1 MKEKIMDGLQKFSK
15 AMFIPVL
22 ILPIAG
28 ILIAVGNLF
37 TNTRLQAVL
46 PFLNNPVTIGFGTL
60 LSGSL
65 NAILTNLG
73 VIFCVGLAVGL
84 ANKKKSEAGFISLLA
99 FLVFINAMNKFM
111 GLQGMLVEGDLS
123 GTGQALVLGVQVLD
137 MGVFLG
143 LILGVIVALVHNRFC
158 ETEFNNAFQIYGG
171 TRFVFIV
178 LIPIMVIF
186 AVVMTYIWPFAQAG
200 INALGGFIQS
210 TGNFGLFLYG
220 MLERLLIPTG
230 LHHLV
235 YTPFLYTSLGGV
247 ETIAGQV
254 YEGARNIYYA
264 EIADESIKVLS
275 QSVIWDA
282 RGISKM
288 FGLIGAC
295 LAMYHTARP
304 ENRGKI
310 KAILI
315 TAATTSFIAGVTE
328 PIEFSFLFVAPI
340 LFVVH
345 AVLAGSSFV
354 VLNILGCRA
363 IGPNGF
369 IDFLLYN
376 LPLGVAKTRWP
387 IYILVGIA
395 YFAIY
400 YVVFRVLIVKLNLHT
415 LGREADGME
424 MKLHSKAEYKA
435 KVAAE
440 NTASIPAKASD
451 KANDT
456 AVDGAVVVEALGG
469 KDNILK
475 VTNCYTRLR
484 TELANPDLV
493 DEDKLKNQTGA
504 TAIVRKGKN
513 VQVVY
518 GLNVTAVRKAVDE
531 ELGIEETD

>member
-1 MKEKIMDGLQKFSK
+1 MKDKVMDALQRFSK

-37 TNTRLQAVL
+37 TNVRLQAVL

-65 NAILTNLG
+65 NAILGNLG
-73 VIFCVGLAVGL
+73 VIFCVGLSVGL

-99 FLVFINAMNKFM
+99 FLVFLNAMNKFM
-111 GLQGMLVEGDLS
+111 NMRGMLVEGSLS
-123 GTGQALVLGVQVLD
+123 GTGQAMVLGVQVLD
-137 MGVFLG
+137 MGVFIGLLLG
-143 LILGVIVALVHNRFC
+143 IVVAYIHNRFC

-178 LIPIMVIF
+178 LIPVMVVL
-186 AVVMTYIWPFAQAG
+186 AVLFTFVWPYAQAG
-200 INALGGFIQS
+200 INALGG
-210 TGNFGLFLYG
+210 TATVG
-220 MLERLLIPTG
+220 
-230 LHHLV
+230 
-235 YTPFLYTSLGGV
+235 
-247 ETIAGQV
+247 GQV
-254 YEGARNIYYA
+254 LEGARNIYYA
-264 EIADESIKVLS
+264 EIADPSVAVLS

-295 LAMYHTARP
+295 LAMYQTARP
-304 ENRGKI
+304 ENREKI
-310 KAILI
+310 KPVLI
-315 TAATTSFIAGVTE
+315 TAAVTSFIAGVTE

-354 VLNILGCRA
+354 VLNLLGCRA

-376 LPLGVAKTRWP
+376 LPLGIGKTRWP
-387 IYILVGIA
+387 IYIAVGVL
-395 YFAIY
+395 YFFLY
-400 YVVFRVLIVKLNLHT
+400 YVIFRVLIVKLNLHT
-415 LGREADGME
+415 LGREAEGME
-424 MKLHSKAEYKA
+424 MKLHSKSEYKA

-440 NTASIPAKASD
+440 NGTAAAPAAD
-451 KANDT
+451 NTVNA
-456 AVDGAVVVEALGG
+456 AVIVEALGG

-484 TELANPDLV
+484 TELADPDKV
-493 DEDKLKNQTGA
+493 QDDVLKNQTGA
-504 TAIVRKGKN
+504 SAVIHKGKN

-518 GLNVTAVRKAVDE
+518 GLKVNAVRKAVDA
-531 ELGIEETD
+531 ELGFSGEE

>member
-1 MKEKIMDGLQKFSK
+1 MKEKIMDVMQKFSK

-46 PFLNNPVTIGFGTL
+46 PFLDNPLTKGFGTL

-65 NAILTNLG
+65 TAILTNLG

-84 ANKKKSEAGFISLLA
+84 ADKKKSEAGFISLLS

-111 GLQGMLVEGDLS
+111 GLRGILVEGSLS

-143 LILGVIVALVHNRFC
+143 LMLGVVVALVHNRFC

-178 LIPIMVIF
+178 LIPVMVVM
-186 AVVMTYIWPFAQAG
+186 AVVLTFVWPFVQAG
-200 INALGGFIQS
+200 INALGSFIQS
-210 TGNFGLFLYG
+210 SGNFGIFVYG
-220 MLERLLIPTG
+220 TLERLLIPTG

-247 ETIAGQV
+247 ATVGGQV
-254 YEGARNIYYA
+254 LEGARNIYYA
-264 EIADESIKVLS
+264 EIADETVKVLS

-288 FGLIGAC
+288 FGLSGAC

-310 KAILI
+310 KAVLI
-315 TAATTSFIAGVTE
+315 TASVTSFIAGVTE

-354 VLNILGCRA
+354 VLNLIGCRA

-376 LPLGVAKTRWP
+376 VPLGFAKTRWP
-387 IYILVGIA
+387 LYIVVGLV
-395 YFAIY
+395 YFVLY
-400 YVVFRVLIVKLNLHT
+400 YVIFRALITKMNLKT
-415 LGREADGME
+415 LGRESEGME
-424 MKLHSKAEYKA
+424 MKLHTKAEYKA
-435 KVAAE
+435 KVNAEGNASATGNSADDVNAAL
-440 NTASIPAKASD
+440 I
-451 KANDT
+451 
-456 AVDGAVVVEALGG
+456 VEALGG
-469 KDNILK
+469 RDNILK

-484 TELANPDLV
+484 TELADPDLV
-493 DEDKLKNQTGA
+493 QEDVLRGQTGA
-504 TAIVRKGKN
+504 TAVVRKGKN
-513 VQVVY
+513 IQVVY
-518 GLNVTAVRKAVDE
+518 GLKVTAVRKAVDA
-531 ELGIEETD
+531 ELGFKDNE

>member
-1 MKEKIMDGLQKFSK
+1 MKEKVMDAMQRFSK

-37 TNTRLQAVL
+37 TNTRLMEVL
-46 PFLNNPVTIGFGTL
+46 PFLNNPVTTGFGTL

-65 NAILTNLG
+65 NAIMTNLG

-84 ANKKKSEAGFISLLA
+84 ANKKKSEAGFIGLLA
-99 FLVFINAMNKFM
+99 FLVFINAMNRFM
-111 GLQGMLVEGDLS
+111 GLTGILVEGDLS
-123 GTGQALVLGVQVLD
+123 GTGQTTVLGVQVLD

-143 LILGVIVALVHNRFC
+143 LMLGIIVAWIHNRFC

-178 LIPIMVIF
+178 LIPLMVVL
-186 AVVMTYIWPFAQAG
+186 AVVLTYVWPFAQAG
-200 INALGGFIQS
+200 INSLGSFIQAS
-210 TGNFGLFLYG
+210 GNLGLFVYG

-247 ETIAGQV
+247 AEVGGQI

-264 EIADESIKVLS
+264 EIADPSVAVLS

-310 KAILI
+310 KAVLI

-345 AVLAGSSFV
+345 AVLAGSSM
-354 VLNILGCRA
+354 VLLNVLGCRA

-376 LPLGVAKTRWP
+376 VPLGTGKTHWP
-387 IYILVGIA
+387 VY
-395 YFAIY
+395 
-400 YVVFRVLIVKLNLHT
+400 LIVKMNLKT
-415 LGREADGME
+415 LGRESEGME

-435 KVAAE
+435 KVAAGKS
-440 NTASIPAKASD
+440 AGPAA
-451 KANDT
+451 
-456 AVDGAVVVEALGG
+456 DGAVDAALIVSALGG

-493 DEDKLKNQTGA
+493 QEDVLKNQTGA
-504 TAIVRKGKN
+504 NAVIRKGKN

-518 GLNVTAVRKAVDE
+518 GLKVNAVRKAVDQ
-531 ELGIEETD
+531 ELGFADQE

>member
-1 MKEKIMDGLQKFSK
+1 MVDGCNS
-15 AMFIPVL
+15 
-22 ILPIAG
+22 
-28 ILIAVGNLF
+28 
-37 TNTRLQAVL
+37 LQALIRVL
-46 PFLNNPVTIGFGTL
+46 VPVVKPSMVT
-60 LSGSL
+60 
-65 NAILTNLG
+65 
-73 VIFCVGLAVGL
+73 VG
-84 ANKKKSEAGFISLLA
+84 LLA

-111 GLQGMLVEGDLS
+111 GLRGMLVEGDLS

-143 LILGVIVALVHNRFC
+143 LMLGIIVAVVHNRFC

-178 LIPIMVIF
+178 LIPLMVVL
-186 AVVMTYIWPFAQAG
+186 AVVLTFLWPFAQAG
-200 INALGGFIQS
+200 INSLGGFIQAS
-210 TGNFGLFLYG
+210 GNFGLFIYG

-247 ETIAGQV
+247 AEVGGQI

-264 EIADESIKVLS
+264 EIADPSVAVLS

-310 KAILI
+310 KAVLI

-328 PIEFSFLFVAPI
+328 PIEFSFLFVAPV

-354 VLNILGCRA
+354 LLNILGCRA

-376 LPLGVAKTRWP
+376 VPLGTEKTRWP
-387 IYILVGIA
+387 IYILVGVI
-395 YFAIY
+395 YFVLY
-400 YVVFRVLIVKLNLHT
+400 YVIFRVLITKLNLKT
-415 LGREADGME
+415 LGRESEGME
-424 MKLHSKAEYKA
+424 MKLHTKAEYKA
-435 KVAAE
+435 KVAA
-440 NTASIPAKASD
+440 D
-451 KANDT
+451 KAPAADQGVN
-456 AVDGAVVVEALGG
+456 AALIVEALGG

-484 TELANPDLV
+484 TELADPDRV
-493 DEDKLKNQTGA
+493 QEDVLKEKTGA
-504 TAIVRKGKN
+504 NAVVRKGKN

-518 GLNVTAVRKAVDE
+518 GLKVNAVRKAVDA
-531 ELGIEETD
+531 ELGLQDVD